1 MHGIHHKV
9 YEHLRHRFGRAKCF
23 RSLHWV
29 TITQLQVAPTTIA
42 TRGRPAG
49 QVARSDES
57 GHVASQ
63 GRMGPLK

>member
-29 TITQLQVAPTTIA
+29 TITQAHVPSMPLCEGRLGRWRGVIEVERCCTWHARA
-42 TRGRPAG
+42 T
-49 QVARSDES
+49 
-57 GHVASQ
+57 
-63 GRMGPLK
+63 